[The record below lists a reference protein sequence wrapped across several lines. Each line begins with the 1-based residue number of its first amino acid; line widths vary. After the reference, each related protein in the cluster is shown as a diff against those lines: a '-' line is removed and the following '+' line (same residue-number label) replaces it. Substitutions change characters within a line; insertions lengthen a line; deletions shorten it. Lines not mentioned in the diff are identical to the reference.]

1 MQNKTLLIGIGILA
15 VGLLALPQTLA
26 LFVGQHNWYDT
37 TTVDNGVP
45 CAKCHADV
53 VQEIYSTEGLAG
65 DGTNGFHRAQSTDG
79 GCQACHM
86 TTGPNEGGIDQAN
99 ANDAGT
105 VDSFHAAAAPACIDC
120 HDGNGGGGNNA
131 LIGLTGADEV
141 HKPFVEQANTT
152 DVAFLKGAN
161 EACIACHTHVAV
173 DITWTKRTGM
183 SLTAE
188 ETQPGGPGSAH
199 SWNVGNYVA
208 TGVATVLTEGE
219 ADGTGNATVTIP

>member
-26 LFVGQHNWYDT
+26 LFIGQHNWYDT
-37 TTVDNGVP
+37 TTTENGIP

-53 VQEIYSTEGLAG
+53 VQEIFSTEGLAG
-65 DGTNGFHRAQSTDG
+65 DGVNSLHRGQTSDG

-99 ANDAGT
+99 SNDLGT
-105 VDSFHAAAAPACIDC
+105 GDSFHAAAAPACIDC
-120 HDGNGGGGNNA
+120 HDTDGPGNNA

-152 DVAFLKGAN
+152 GVAFLKGAN

-183 SLTAE
+183 SLTAV

-199 SWNVGNYVA
+199 SWDVGNYVA
-208 TGVATVLTEGE
+208 TGVAVVQTNG
-219 ADGTGNATVTIP
+219 DSNGTGTSTRIS